1 MDFYKLQKKHKL
13 KEKEIV
19 KEMKIQADKMLD
31 LIGKKIDEL
40 GAAERINNLRDITLR
55 NMKVMGMID
64 EDNKWDYR
72 GIVQKSI
79 LVQYWK
85 QRDLPI
91 KERAIYAKSF
101 TDQGLRDQQEETLKN
116 FKEEARAANLKLK
129 TFKQTIRNWW
139 SQRAEEAVDEQV
151 QNEQRPT
158 KGNGKDN
165 D

>member
-72 GIVQKSI
+72 
-79 LVQYWK
+79 K

-101 TDQGLRDQQEETLKN
+101 TDQGLRDQQDETLKN